1 MIKLVLFLLFL
12 PTVSF
17 SADTVVLPLNLQN
30 TDSDVE
36 VSRIP
41 EIPFMDEE
49 DLSFDHSVDA
59 FGEPINL
66 DAEAPIPPAEAQ
78 KIHEAAAQE
87 TNPSVDVRQSLSDN
101 LRQNAP
107 DEFQNTQPQTSG
119 TSWVGQLISSAK
131 ENIQNTGPKKNPL
144 ADMLEQSQGQNRR
157 SNVSVFDISGVMLRM
172 SYKQAEEAL
181 SKRGYKK
188 TMQKM
193 DIPNFIRWRNEEKC
207 RNQGIIGYER
217 LENCVIRLAGK
228 ENYQFISQ
236 AQFNK
241 YDTQE
246 TIHIFLTS
254 NFTNNKIY
262 KITYR
267 SEAANNTGNSP
278 KALYLRNIKVFD
290 FWKKI
295 NQKYGV
301 PDDTRDVTW
310 GLGGNKPYMRAA
322 TGFLVLE
329 DNMLRELDY
338 TRMSREDQRFM
349 NTDLYTF

>member
-1 MIKLVLFLLFL
+1 MKKLILLLLLF
-12 PTVSF
+12 PTVAL
-17 SADTVVLPLNLQN
+17 SADNEVLPLNLQN
-30 TDSDVE
+30 VPQKS
-36 VSRIP
+36 P
-41 EIPFMDEE
+41 EEEQTAAPLVDAE
-49 DLSFDHSVDA
+49 DLNFDQTVDA
-59 FGEPINL
+59 FGEAVNL
-66 DAEAPIPPAEAQ
+66 DEQAEVPFFE
-78 KIHEAAAQE
+78 
-87 TNPSVDVRQSLSDN
+87 QSLPNQNVQDN
-101 LRQNAP
+101 ELKVDTRHSLTDNIRENAP
-107 DEFQNTQPQTSG
+107 DEIQNDQPAESK

-131 ENIQNTGPKKNPL
+131 ENIQSSTSAKNPL

-157 SNVSVFDISGVMLRM
+157 SNASVFDISGVMLRM

-181 SKRGYKK
+181 TKRGYKK

-207 RNQGIIGYER
+207 RNQGVIGYER
-217 LENCVIRLAGK
+217 LENCVIRLAKK

-241 YDTQE
+241 FDTKE
-246 TIHIFLTS
+246 TVQIFLTS
-254 NFTNNKIY
+254 TFTNNKIY

-278 KALYLRNIKVFD
+278 KAMYLRNIKVYD

-301 PDDTRDVTW
+301 PDNQQDVIW

-322 TGFLVLE
+322 TGFLLLE
-329 DNMLRELDY
+329 DNMLHELDY